1 MLVTL
6 AGLLLGVGLYLQS
19 FDWFLPLWERS
30 SIVRSIQLPSRLLGP
45 AVYGIA
51 LAGAA
56 RSPWSCPPGAWAWT
70 VAAVAVVVL
79 GVTGTL
85 RRPLPLDPNLA
96 RDVSL
101 TRAAADEPS
110 QPGVSDSMDEF
121 LPLTA
126 SYEGLA
132 ERRGAG
138 VLA

>member
-51 LAGAA
+51 LAGAGA
-56 RSPWSCPPGAWAWT
+56 LALVVPPGRRAWT

-101 TRAAADEPS
+101 TRAARTSGPS
-110 QPGVSDSMDEF
+110 PGSPTRWTSSC
-121 LPLTA
+121 PSPPATRP
-126 SYEGLA
+126 G
-132 ERRGAG
+132 
-138 VLA
+138 